1 MAQPPAYNRTKDF
14 GADYPDQTDNQAI
27 NTELDA
33 VSASVNGIRTN
44 LALIQRDDGGLRDGI
59 VTKDSLAQ
67 SLKDE
72 LYAEFSGNIND
83 SVLEAQQAAVEANN
97 AAQVS
102 VDASVTAASAQSAAQ
117 VASSNA
123 QASAAAASASQ
134 AAAAGSASAAAA
146 SNSSAS
152 SAAAAASSAATAAAA
167 SAVDAGESGASAEA
181 SATTASDAAASA
193 LASKADAQSSAAA
206 ASADAAA
213 AIDARTKAES
223 WASKTDGPVE
233 GAEYSAK
240 HYAQLAGNVQKW
252 GTRGIGEIVKIW
264 THLTGVDIPPVDNP
278 TFRYIKLTASDAY
291 NTGVLTGESVSGS
304 APLVNAT
311 AVISLA
317 GSPMNGQ
324 TVRLINTERRFL
336 RPGTSGALADDTFL
350 EHGHKINVTG
360 RSSVATGGS
369 MYTVDGSSPLSLIV
383 KGAESLAGSTT
394 RSGNETAPRSI
405 GVDLYMRIL

>member
-1 MAQPPAYNRTKDF
+1 MAQPPAYNRVKDF
-14 GADYPDQTDNQAI
+14 GADYGDQTDNQAI

-33 VSASVNGIRTN
+33 VSSSVNGIRAN

-102 VDASVTAASAQSAAQ
+102 VDASVTATNAQNAAGTASASAQA
-117 VASSNA
+117 N
-123 QASAAAASASQ
+123 AAAASASQ
-134 AAAAGSASAAAA
+134 TAAAGSASAAAA
-146 SNSSAS
+146 SSLSAS
-152 SAAAAASSAATAAAA
+152 SSAADAVSAAIAAASSAGNAANSETSAA
-167 SAVDAGESGASAEA
+167 A
-181 SATTASDAAASA
+181 SATTASGAEASA
-193 LASKADAQSSAAA
+193 LASKNAAQSSASS
-206 ASADAAA
+206 ASADAAS

-252 GTRGIGEIVKIW
+252 GTRGIGEIVEIW
-264 THLTGVDIPPVDNP
+264 THLTGADTPPVDNP

-291 NTGVLTGESVSGS
+291 NSGVLTGESVSGS
-304 APLVNAT
+304 APLINAT

-317 GSPMNGQ
+317 GSPLNGQ
-324 TVRLINTERRFL
+324 TVRLVNTERRFL
-336 RPGTSGALADDTFL
+336 RPGTSGALADDMFL

>member
-1 MAQPPAYNRTKDF
+1 MAQPPAYTRTKDF
-14 GADYPDQTDNQAI
+14 SADYGDQTDNQAI
-27 NTELDA
+27 NNELDA
-33 VSASVNGIRTN
+33 VATSINAIRGN
-44 LALIQRDDGGLRDGI
+44 LAKIQRDDGGLRDGI
-59 VTKDSLAQ
+59 VTKDALDPE
-67 SLKDE
+67 LKDE

-97 AAQVS
+97 AAQVA
-102 VDASVTAASAQSAAQ
+102 VDASVTAANAKDTAE
-117 VASSNA
+117 VASASA

-134 AAAAGSASAAAA
+134 TAAAGSASAAAA
-146 SNSSAS
+146 SSLSAGS
-152 SAAAAASSAATAAAA
+152 SAADAISAAVAAGA
-167 SAVDAGESGASAEA
+167 SAVDAGNSETSAAA
-181 SATTASDAAASA
+181 SATTASGAAASA
-193 LASKADAQSSAAA
+193 LASKNDAQSSAAA
-206 ASADAAA
+206 AATDAAA

-240 HYAQLAGNVQKW
+240 HYALLAGNVQKW

-264 THLTGVDIPPVDNP
+264 THLTGADIPPVDDP

-304 APLVNAT
+304 APLINAT

-317 GSPMNGQ
+317 GSPLNGQ
-324 TVRLINTERRFL
+324 TVRLVNTERRFL
-336 RPGTSGALADDTFL
+336 RPGTSGALADDMFL

-394 RSGNETAPRSI
+394 RSGTETAPRNI